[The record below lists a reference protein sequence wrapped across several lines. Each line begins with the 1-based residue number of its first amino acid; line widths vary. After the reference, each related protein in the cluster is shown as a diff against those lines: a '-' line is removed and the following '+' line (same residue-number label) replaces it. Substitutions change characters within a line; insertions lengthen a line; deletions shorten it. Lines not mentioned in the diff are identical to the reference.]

1 MKKTFTFQELSL
13 ILFTGAIV
21 SCTLA
26 GAASSVMKK
35 DAVSICA
42 DNMKQLVHAAGQ
54 YAADNGNTLPGT
66 NNKVGV
72 NWQMRLAP
80 YLGYKNLKPGWRPN
94 DFPLYLCPA
103 DKTVPAK
110 WLPSNAHIAKIS
122 YCANAAL
129 IDIDNADV
137 NVDRQRGGR
146 RLDDVKNKSSVILFA
161 EDHSAGN
168 ALRYGASTKC
178 WNRGYTYEY
187 SRQNGTLENDDAK
200 IGYHDYK
207 NNYAILDGSV
217 LLLNWEETL
226 KPINRWIVK

>member
-1 MKKTFTFQELSL
+1 MPSSHYSGLWQNIPRCLPQ
-13 ILFTGAIV
+13 IQMG
-21 SCTLA
+21 LA
-26 GAASSVMKK
+26 GH
-35 DAVSICA
+35 
-42 DNMKQLVHAAGQ
+42 L
-54 YAADNGNTLPGT
+54 
-66 NNKVGV
+66 
-72 NWQMRLAP
+72 R
-80 YLGYKNLKPGWRPN
+80 
-94 DFPLYLCPA
+94 
-103 DKTVPAK
+103 
-110 WLPSNAHIAKIS
+110 
-122 YCANAAL
+122 ANAAL